1 MALFRRGSR
10 SAATDPHG
18 RSREADEAL
27 TQFGFAPLG
36 LSHMT
41 GVLRGAVTDEVCRV
55 LPGAEHSTAGR
66 TLLLVSAA
74 AQQIPLTTVQTLRP
88 GIPPAN
94 AAASCLPGMMLYV
107 VTLELVRRYDV
118 AHPDRPFAKL
128 QDTVSAA
135 PGPTLQASYQ
145 ALSRGT
151 NDDEQELPI
160 LRAAAVTMSSA
171 VQAAIRDPHGRSW
184 GGWALV
190 AAVAAMN
197 AQQDQLPEP
206 GRARRRPAD
215 QEEGAQAAGFAYRLG
230 KSALAAT
237 AVALARPFT

>member
-1 MALFRRGSR
+1 
-10 SAATDPHG
+10 
-18 RSREADEAL
+18 
-27 TQFGFAPLG
+27 
-36 LSHMT
+36 MT

-74 AQQIPLTTVQTLRP
+74 AQQIPLTAVQALRP
-88 GIPPAN
+88 GIPFNN
-94 AAASCLPGMMLYV
+94 AAASCLPGMLLYV

-118 AHPDRPFAKL
+118 AHPGRPFAEL

-135 PGPTLQASYQ
+135 PGPALRASYQ
-145 ALSRGT
+145 ALGRDT
-151 NDDEQELPI
+151 HDDEQELLM
-160 LRAAAVTMSSA
+160 LRAAAATMASA
-171 VQAAIRDPHGRSW
+171 AQASIGDPHGRSW

-215 QEEGAQAAGFAYRLG
+215 QEAGAEAAGFAYRLG